1 MISMN
6 EKLIQILKGLLADTV
21 ALKFKAHGYHW
32 NVETDD
38 FPQYHDFFGKI
49 YEDYDDAIDPMA
61 EWIRMLGDYA
71 PFKLSRFAALSS
83 IPETDVTSDHE
94 AMSMDLYK
102 ANELMIAKFQDAF
115 DVAVSARQQ
124 GLANFFADRQT
135 AHQKWSWQ
143 LRATVSEML
152 AEASMP
158 ESTPEPSA
166 PTVTA

>member
-1 MISMN
+1 MN
-6 EKLIQILKGLLADTV
+6 ELTNMLKGLLADTV

-38 FPQYHDFFGKI
+38 FPQYHEFFGDI
-49 YEDYDDAIDPMA
+49 YQDYDSAIDPLA

-83 IPETDVTSDHE
+83 IPETEVTSDHE
-94 AMSMDLYK
+94 VMSMDLYK
-102 ANELMIAKFQDAF
+102 ANELMISKFQDAF
-115 DVAVSARQQ
+115 DKATAARQQ
-124 GLANFFADRQT
+124 SLANFLADRMG

-143 LRATVSEML
+143 LRATVSEMV
-152 AEASMP
+152 AEAAMPNAMP
-158 ESTPEPSA
+158 EPAS